1 MMLKGMCRDGSL
13 QEFWAGKRITIGVCG
28 GIAAYKICQLVST
41 LAKAGAEIRVVLT
54 RSATEFV
61 TPLTFA
67 TLSRHAA
74 YTDAEFWHRS
84 AGRPLHIQLADW
96 ADAIVIAPLT
106 ANTLAKLT
114 YGLADNLL
122 TNLLLASNCPVLL
135 VPAMNTQMWEQA
147 SVQRNWEQVLS
158 DPRYCSMT
166 PGEGRLACDAEGM
179 GRLPEPEAIAA
190 QLLAILWK
198 KGLPDWRG
206 KRVLVSG
213 GGTREFLDAVR
224 FIGNPSTGRM
234 GWAIARAAA
243 DRGAQVT
250 FVHAPLTLGG
260 GELLDGIET
269 VAVTSSEQMKVGLE
283 ERFGQADVTV
293 MSAAVGDVRPSFQS
307 TEKLPKAEL
316 PESLPLTGIPDI
328 VRSLCQR
335 KTEQQRVIGFAAQV
349 GDPIPAALSKLE
361 RKGLDAIVANAI
373 DRRDS
378 GFASGFNQATVL
390 GREGQRLEIPFCSKL
405 EMAHHLLDFAKTL

>member
-1 MMLKGMCRDGSL
+1 M
-13 QEFWAGKRITIGVCG
+13 QEFWAGKRIVIGVCG

-41 LAKAGAEIRVVLT
+41 LAKAGAEVRVILT
-54 RSATEFV
+54 QSAAEFV

-74 YTDAEFWHRS
+74 YTDADFWHRS
-84 AGRPLHIQLADW
+84 AGRPLHIQLAEW
-96 ADAIVIAPLT
+96 ADAIAIAPLT
-106 ANTLAKLT
+106 ANTLAKLA

-135 VPAMNTQMWEQA
+135 APAMNTQMWEQV

-158 DPRYCSMT
+158 NSRYWSMT

-179 GRLPEPEAIAA
+179 GRLPEPEAIST
-190 QLLAILWK
+190 QLLAILWA
-198 KGLPDWRG
+198 KGIADWRG

-250 FVHAPLTLGG
+250 FVHAPLTLGD

-269 VAVTSSEQMKVGLE
+269 VAVTSAEDMQARMD

-293 MSAAVGDVRPSFQS
+293 MSAAVGDVRPEIRVSG
-307 TEKLPKAEL
+307 KVPKAEL
-316 PESLPLTGIPDI
+316 PESLPLAEIPDI
-328 VRSLCQR
+328 VRSLCDR
-335 KTEQQRVIGFAAQV
+335 KSSQQRVIGFAAQV
-349 GDPIPAALSKLE
+349 GELVPAALAKLE

-373 DRRDS
+373 DRQDS

-390 GREGQRLEIPFCSKL
+390 GRNGQRLEIPHCSKL
-405 EMAHHLLDFAKTL
+405 EMAHHVLDFAKTL

>member
-1 MMLKGMCRDGSL
+1 
-13 QEFWAGKRITIGVCG
+13 
-28 GIAAYKICQLVST
+28 
-41 LAKAGAEIRVVLT
+41 EIRVILT
-54 RSATEFV
+54 QSATEFIP
-61 TPLTFA
+61 PLTFA

-74 YTDAEFWHRS
+74 YTDADFWHRS
-84 AGRPLHIQLADW
+84 AGRPLHIQLAEW
-96 ADAIVIAPLT
+96 ADAMVIAPLT
-106 ANTLAKLT
+106 ANTLAKLA

-135 VPAMNTQMWEQA
+135 APAMNTLMWQQV

-158 DPRYCSMT
+158 DSRYWSMT
-166 PGEGRLACDAEGM
+166 PGEGRLACDAQGM
-179 GRLPEPEAIAA
+179 GRLPEPEAIAT
-190 QLLAILWK
+190 QLLAIVWA
-198 KGLPDWRG
+198 KGVADWRG

-250 FVHAPLTLGG
+250 FVHAPLALGN

-269 VAVTSSEQMKVGLE
+269 MAVTSSEDMRACMD
-283 ERFGQADVTV
+283 ERFGQANVTV
-293 MSAAVGDVRPSFQS
+293 MSAAVGDVRPETQ
-307 TEKLPKAEL
+307 TVGKLPKAQL
-316 PESLPLTGIPDI
+316 PKHLPLVEIPDI
-328 VRSLCQR
+328 VQSLCKR
-335 KTEQQRVIGFAAQV
+335 KTEQQRVIGFAAQM
-349 GDPIPAALSKLE
+349 GDPVPAALSKLE

-373 DRRDS
+373 DRQDG

-390 GREGQRLEIPFCSKL
+390 GRNGQRVEIPHCSKL